1 MEKQKKI
8 ENVSHEILKALA
20 TGNIKKYSEF
30 VCKDSIVNLK
40 IGDYR
45 ENQSFTYRELTD
57 ESEEVKNAFNFM
69 KSDLSSHISNIDTVT
84 PNINEFVR
92 TTTDDFKINY
102 PSANYLVEYIFN
114 KYEEIALFF
123 KVENDK
129 IILVGLKEY
138 AEFRR

>member
-1 MEKQKKI
+1 MTNDKLI
-8 ENVSHEILKALA
+8 IGGHEFSSRFIL
-20 TGNIKKYSEF
+20 GS
-30 VCKDSIVNLK
+30 
-40 IGDYR
+40 G
-45 ENQSFTYRELTD
+45 
-57 ESEEVKNAFNFM
+57 
-69 KSDLSSHISNIDTVT
+69 
-84 PNINEFVR
+84 INEFVR

-138 AEFRR
+138 AVFRP

>member
-1 MEKQKKI
+1 
-8 ENVSHEILKALA
+8 
-20 TGNIKKYSEF
+20 
-30 VCKDSIVNLK
+30 
-40 IGDYR
+40 
-45 ENQSFTYRELTD
+45 
-57 ESEEVKNAFNFM
+57 M

-138 AEFRR
+138 AVFRP